1 MSQPLVSVIM
11 PVYNAEAFL
20 QEAINSVLQQS
31 YRNWELIL
39 INDGSVDGSKAI
51 CEAQEDSRIIYLENE
66 QNQGV
71 LRSRNI
77 ALRHAKGDYIAWL
90 DSDDIAL
97 PQKFARQVNFL
108 EANSDYVMCGTL
120 HQDIDG
126 QGKILRKWL
135 FPTEDR
141 DLRSFLLLV
150 NCFCNSSTMVR
161 GDLMRELKFAE
172 TFEVAEDYELWYRC
186 AQRGKLANIPEFLT
200 LYRVHGNNISITK
213 KGKMFAIVKTLANRI
228 LQDAGIEFSEE
239 DLELHNRL
247 LSFDGVYFREGDRM
261 EALEN
266 WILRL
271 YVQLTIKNTYNN
283 LLLFALLAERWQ
295 VICMQNRLYGKLIKN
310 HVLSRHP
317 AKYYS
322 VLWQKATRQ
331 PIRY

>member
-1 MSQPLVSVIM
+1 MSQPLVSIIM

-20 QEAINSVLQQS
+20 QEAINSVLKQS
-31 YRNWELIL
+31 YQHWELIL
-39 INDGSVDGSKAI
+39 INDGSSDGSKLI
-51 CEAQEDSRIIYLENE
+51 CEAQKDDRIIYLENE

-77 ALRHAKGDYIAWL
+77 ALECAKGDYIAWL

-97 PQKFARQVNFL
+97 PEKLAKQVAFL
-108 EANSDYVMCGTL
+108 ESNPDYVMCGTL

-126 QGKILRKWL
+126 NSKLLRKWL

-186 AQRGKLANIPEFLT
+186 SQRGKMANIPEFLT

-213 KGKMFAIVKTLANRI
+213 KEKMFAIVKTLADRI
-228 LQDAGIEFSEE
+228 LRDAGIEFSAD

-247 LSFDGVYFREGDRM
+247 LSFDGAYFADAKRM

-271 YVQLTIKNTYNN
+271 YVQLTIKKTYNN
-283 LLLFALLAERWQ
+283 LLLFGLLAERWQ
-295 VICMQNRLYGKLIKN
+295 VVCMQNRRYGKLVKN
-310 HVLSRHP
+310 HILSRHRG
-317 AKYYS
+317 KYFS